1 MSHSQA
7 EVRVITEASSIIYA
21 VTATVPAGV
30 VEAYLTW
37 LLGGHVAAVLAG
49 GAEQAWVTRLDG
61 DPPRVESRYRFASRA
76 ALDHYLAHTAP
87 GLRAE
92 GIARFVEPYGVVF
105 TREIGELAWA
115 SP

>member
-1 MSHSQA
+1 M
-7 EVRVITEASSIIYA
+7 ITEESSVIYA

-30 VEAYLTW
+30 VEAYLAW

-49 GAEQAWVTRLDG
+49 GAEQAWVTRLEG
-61 DPPRVESRYRFASRA
+61 DTPRIESRYRFAHRA
-76 ALDHYLAHTAP
+76 ALDHYLTHTAP

-105 TREIGELAWA
+105 TREIGVLAWA